1 MFGKSVNTLVSCFW
15 LCYMNGCLRSCNVR
29 MQAWRELRVCV
40 RRSAPKTFQTLS
52 QLNKFA
58 RTRLDLAM
66 SVYYHYT
73 SHEGLTGIL
82 DAKVILPSLPHPA
95 TPGILAGESI
105 VKSVGAVFLTRMDP
119 SNSKESIAFNNYR

>member
-1 MFGKSVNTLVSCFW
+1 M
-15 LCYMNGCLRSCNVR
+15 
-29 MQAWRELRVCV
+29 

-73 SHEGLTGIL
+73 SHEGLAGIL
-82 DAKVILPSLPHPA
+82 DAKMILPSLPHPA

-105 VKSVGAVFLTRMDP
+105 VKSVGAVFLTRMDESIVKSVGAVFLTRMDP
-119 SNSKESIAFNNYR
+119 SNSKEAIAFNNYR

>member
-1 MFGKSVNTLVSCFW
+1 MSAALCSQNIPDFVSV
-15 LCYMNGCLRSCNVR
+15 
-29 MQAWRELRVCV
+29 EKVCP
-40 RRSAPKTFQTLS
+40 R
-52 QLNKFA
+52 
-58 RTRLDLAM
+58 DLAM

-82 DAKVILPSLPHPA
+82 DAEMILPSLPHPA

-119 SNSKESIAFNNYR
+119 SNSKEAIAFNNYR

>member
-1 MFGKSVNTLVSCFW
+1 
-15 LCYMNGCLRSCNVR
+15 
-29 MQAWRELRVCV
+29 MQAWQELRVCV
-40 RRSAPKTFQTLS
+40 RRSAPKTLHTLS
-52 QLNKFA
+52 QLSQF
-58 RTRLDLAM
+58 TLQVLDLVM

-82 DAKVILPSLPHPA
+82 DAKMILPSLPHPA

-119 SNSKESIAFNNYR
+119 TNSKESIAFNNYR